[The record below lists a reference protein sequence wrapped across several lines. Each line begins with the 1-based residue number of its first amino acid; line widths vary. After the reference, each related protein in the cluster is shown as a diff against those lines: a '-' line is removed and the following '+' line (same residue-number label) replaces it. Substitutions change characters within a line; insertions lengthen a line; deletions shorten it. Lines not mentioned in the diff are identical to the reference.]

1 MHLSERFSNHLKNV
15 LVKAIQLATELKQ
28 KEVRPVHLLF
38 SLFKEKGSLAHEILD
53 KAKLQENLLEN
64 KILSIPSE
72 DGKNPGQIPS
82 QTTAQTSLSPLSPSA
97 KTVLEKAFLIAAE
110 NNHNF
115 LGTEH
120 LLSAL
125 LQANDGDISEILQQ
139 SKISITDIESQ
150 LKNILVGTSQFP
162 QMDEISQTMD
172 KISENFES
180 DIPLPPEIM
189 PKQNKKSMGQK
200 QESALDFFAT
210 ELTNPEIQKNI
221 DPVIGREKELDR
233 LIQIICRRNKNNPI
247 LLGDPGVGKT
257 AIVEGLAKK
266 ITQGDVPEIIKYKK
280 IYALDMGLLIAGTMY
295 RGEFESRLRQVI
307 EETLQ
312 NPNIILF
319 IDELHNIVGAGSSQ
333 GTMDAANIL
342 KPALARGQIRCIGS
356 TTGAEF
362 KKFIESDAALERR
375 FQPIIVR
382 EPSPEET
389 IKILNGLKKNYEK
402 YHQVKISDK
411 AIVSA
416 VNLANRY
423 INDKF
428 LPDKA
433 IDLIDETASAK
444 RLSFGA
450 DPKQSRLWQLRKKLN
465 KITFDKEKA
474 ALDNDF
480 GLAMT
485 MKEDEI
491 KIAHEIKNLEREITQ
506 QKEKYLGTVTEKD
519 VLQTIAKIINTQPNE
534 LILDNRDRFAKI
546 KENLKK
552 RLVGQDGIIENIVK
566 TIEKSQ
572 LGLTDPQKPLAS
584 FLFVGVSG
592 TGKTELAKLL
602 AQNLY
607 PGSEALIKLD
617 MSEFN
622 ESFGVSKLL
631 GSPAGYVGYKEANQ
645 FTDRIKM
652 NPYCIVLFDEIDKA
666 HRDVTKLLLQMLENG
681 SITDSTGKKISLKH
695 AIIILTTSLFADE
708 LQKGAVGFGDTKEK
722 GFDAQNKLSEK
733 LKERF
738 SPEFINR
745 LDKICLFNQ
754 LDKKHL
760 EKIARL
766 EIELFNERLKNYKT
780 KITAPEKTLSWVID
794 QLKPQ
799 NQNARE
805 LKTLIEN
812 QVEELMTEI
821 ILKGKIKKQYSL
833 KLQKEKLIVI

>member
-15 LVKAIQLATELKQ
+15 LVKAIQLATELKHP
-28 KEVRPVHLLF
+28 EVMPLHLLF
-38 SLFKEKGSLAHEILD
+38 ALLKEQGSLAHEILSRIKIKD
-53 KAKLQENLLEN
+53 DFLENALLEIESVD
-64 KILSIPSE
+64 KTGPIKLSKDNI
-72 DGKNPGQIPS
+72 S
-82 QTTAQTSLSPLSPSA
+82 QAQLAPLSSLS
-97 KTVLEKAFLIAAE
+97 KTILEKAFLIASE

-120 LLSAL
+120 LLLAM
-125 LQANDGDISEILQQ
+125 LQIKDENIWNILQHY
-139 SKISITDIESQ
+139 KLKPEEIESQ
-150 LKNILVGTSQFP
+150 LKNIITGTSQFP
-162 QMDEISQTMD
+162 QIDDISEAMN
-172 KISENFES
+172 KISENFENE
-180 DIPLPPEIM
+180 IPPASEFM
-189 PKQNKKSMGQK
+189 TKKPKNMIGKNK
-200 QESALDFFAT
+200 ESALEFFAT
-210 ELTNPEIQKNI
+210 DLTNPEIQKNI
-221 DPVIGREKELDR
+221 DPVIGRENEIER
-233 LIQIICRRNKNNPI
+233 LIQIICRRTKNNPI

-266 ITQGDVPEIIKYKK
+266 ITEGDVPEIMKYKK

-356 TTGAEF
+356 TTSAEF

-375 FQPIIVR
+375 FQPIIVK
-382 EPSPEET
+382 EPSAEET
-389 IKILNGLKKNYEK
+389 VKILNGLKKNYEK

-411 AIVSA
+411 AIEAA
-416 VNLANRY
+416 VKLSSRY

-465 KITFDKEKA
+465 KIIFDKEKA

-485 MKEDEI
+485 MKEDEM
-491 KIAHEIKNLEREITQ
+491 KIVTEIKELE
-506 QKEKYLGTVTEKD
+506 KELSEKKDKYLGTVTEKD
-519 VLQTIAKIINTQPNE
+519 ILETIAKIIGTTPNE
-534 LILDNRDRFAKI
+534 LILDNRDRFSKI
-546 KENLKK
+546 KNNLKK
-552 RLVGQDGIIENIVK
+552 NIIGQNEIIDEVIK

-572 LGLTDPQKPLAS
+572 LGLTDPQRPLAS
-584 FLFVGVSG
+584 FLFVGLSG
-592 TGKTELAKLL
+592 TGKTELSKLL
-602 AQNLY
+602 AKNLY
-607 PGSEALIKLD
+607 ANSDALIKLD

-631 GSPAGYVGYKEANQ
+631 GSPAGYIGYKESNQ
-645 FTDRIKM
+645 FTDKIKM
-652 NPYCIVLFDEIDKA
+652 NPYCVILFDEIDKA
-666 HRDVTKLLLQMLENG
+666 HKDVTKLLLQMFENG
-681 SITDSTGKKISLKH
+681 FITDSTGKKISLKH
-695 AIIILTTSLFADE
+695 AIIILTTSLFSDE
-708 LQKGAVGFGDTKEK
+708 LNKKSVGFGEKEK
-722 GFDAQNKLSEK
+722 QASDLKNNLIEK
-733 LKERF
+733 LKNHF
-738 SPEFINR
+738 SPELINR
-745 LDKICLFNQ
+745 LDKVCLFKP
-754 LDKKHL
+754 LDQENLK
-760 EKIARL
+760 EIARL
-766 EIELFNERLKNYKT
+766 EIEIFNQRLKNYNT
-780 KITAPEKTLSWVID
+780 KLLAQKKLISWLVE
-794 QLKPQ
+794 QLKPT

>member
-1 MHLSERFSNHLKNV
+1 MHLSERFSTHLKNV

-28 KEVRPVHLLF
+28 KEVTPAHLLF
-38 SLFKEKGSLAHEILD
+38 AILKEKGSLAHEILQQTGL
-53 KAKLQENLLEN
+53 KETFLEN
-64 KILSIPSE
+64 AILQIPSE
-72 DGKNPGQIPS
+72 KGQNS
-82 QTTAQTSLSPLSPSA
+82 EQNLANTVAQANLAPLSAIA
-97 KTVLEKAFLIAAE
+97 KGALEKAFLIASE

-120 LLSAL
+120 LLSA
-125 LQANDGDISEILQQ
+125 ILQINDPLISDILRQ
-139 SKISITDIESQ
+139 TKISVNEIEEQ

-162 QMDEISQTMD
+162 QIDEITQTFD
-172 KISENFES
+172 KISENFEG
-180 DIPLPPEIM
+180 DLPLPPEIT
-189 PKQNKKSMGQK
+189 PKYSPKNTGQK
-200 QESALDFFAT
+200 KESALAFFAT
-210 ELTNPEIQKNI
+210 DLTDPEIQKNI
-221 DPVIGREKELDR
+221 DPVIGREKELER

-266 ITQGDVPEIIKYKK
+266 ITEGDVPEIIKYKK

-333 GTMDAANIL
+333 GSMDAANIL

-356 TTGAEF
+356 TTSAEF

-382 EPSPEET
+382 EPSSEET

-402 YHQVKISDK
+402 YHRVKINDN
-411 AIVSA
+411 A
-416 VNLANRY
+416 VTAAVKLSMRY

-444 RLSFGA
+444 RLSCGVNA
-450 DPKQSRLWQLRKKLN
+450 KESRLWQLRRKLN
-465 KITFDKEKA
+465 KTIFDKEKA

-491 KIAHEIKNLEREITQ
+491 KMAGEIKKLEKELGE
-506 QKEKYLGTVTEKD
+506 QKEKFLGTVTEKD
-519 VLQTIAKIINTQPNE
+519 VMETIAKIIGTEPNE
-534 LILDNRDRFAKI
+534 LILDNRDRFIKI

-552 RLVGQDGIIENIVK
+552 HIVGQDEVIDDVIK

-572 LGLTDPQKPLAS
+572 LGLTDPQKPLGS
-584 FLFVGVSG
+584 FLFTGISG
-592 TGKTELAKLL
+592 TGKTELSKLL
-602 AQNLY
+602 AKYLY
-607 PGSEALIKLD
+607 PNVDALIKLD

-631 GSPAGYVGYKEANQ
+631 GSPAGYVGYKETNQ
-645 FTDRIKM
+645 FTDKIKM
-652 NPYCIVLFDEIDKA
+652 NPYCVILFDEIDKA

-695 AIIILTTSLFADE
+695 AIIVMTTSLFADE
-708 LQKGAVGFGDTKEK
+708 LEKGAVGFGDNKEK
-722 GFDAQNKLSEK
+722 TTDAKNKLSEK

-738 SPEFINR
+738 SPELINR
-745 LDKICLFNQ
+745 LDKICLFNPLTQ
-754 LDKKHL
+754 KNLGEIAKLELDS
-760 EKIARL
+760 
-766 EIELFNERLKNYKT
+766 FNERLKNYKT
-780 KITAPEKTLSWVID
+780 KLTAPQKILAEVASL
-794 QLKPQ
+794 LKPQ

-805 LKTLIEN
+805 LRALIEN
-812 QVEELMTEI
+812 QIEEMMTEI
-821 ILKGKIKKQYSL
+821 ILKGKLKKQYLL
-833 KLQKEKLIVI
+833 KIKNEKLIIV